1 MQKKC
6 QKTRI
11 IQKEIKN
18 EKCRFKRV
26 GSKESKN
33 NNR

>member
-1 MQKKC
+1 MIIGKKNFD
-6 QKTRI
+6 TD
-11 IQKEIKN
+11 N

-33 NNR
+33 NR